1 MTAVFILSINMFVSA
16 LFAVAF
22 AVVASTNPTVRG
34 ARWLAAAY
42 GIGVID
48 VALEFLLPSLAHPG
62 VGVVAIYLVYLT
74 ALTFGV
80 VGVATHYDVKRPKIA
95 LATIWVAALGL
106 IPALFYLPYGSTL
119 RTLLYQLPYVSLHVL
134 IVVVVLRSG
143 RRMALDRLLAAVSAM
158 GALTYLSKSAI
169 VARVNNAPD
178 PQSYLGSE
186 YAAISQTLGAVVLV
200 ALALVLLLVIM
211 RDTTMEMVVRSETD
225 PLSGV
230 LNRRGFEARGQAYV
244 EHAKKNGQPLA
255 LITIDLD
262 RFKAINDSFGHA
274 AGDMVIADLAALLS
288 ASSGQS
294 DLVARLGGEEFAM
307 LLPGHNAAQAQALA
321 EDIRV
326 LISRKLPIRL
336 GNEKAVTASFG
347 VAELQ
352 MTDQLSDL
360 CRRSD
365 VALYE
370 AKAGGRNK
378 VAAAS
383 ILRAVGSE
391 EDRRDYGRVQDS
403 RTKYCA

>member
-1 MTAVFILSINMFVSA
+1 M
-16 LFAVAF
+16 
-22 AVVASTNPTVRG
+22 
-34 ARWLAAAY
+34 
-42 GIGVID
+42 
-48 VALEFLLPSLAHPG
+48 
-62 VGVVAIYLVYLT
+62 
-74 ALTFGV
+74 
-80 VGVATHYDVKRPKIA
+80 
-95 LATIWVAALGL
+95 
-106 IPALFYLPYGSTL
+106 
-119 RTLLYQLPYVSLHVL
+119 
-134 IVVVVLRSG
+134 
-143 RRMALDRLLAAVSAM
+143 
-158 GALTYLSKSAI
+158 
-169 VARVNNAPD
+169 
-178 PQSYLGSE
+178 
-186 YAAISQTLGAVVLV
+186 
-200 ALALVLLLVIM
+200 
-211 RDTTMEMVVRSETD
+211 
-225 PLSGV
+225 
-230 LNRRGFEARGQAYV
+230 
-244 EHAKKNGQPLA
+244 A

-326 LISRKLPIRL
+326 LISRKLPLRL